1 MPPLL
6 PSGLIR
12 LSFRLGPWTSPT
24 AKGWQ
29 AAYDGLVALLVN
41 AGAPVYGLLEADL
54 APGEPG
60 SARWFSQYAQ
70 HAAQVVARYAD
81 RVHTFEVLP
90 GPNQIDT
97 NGRSRLSPAA
107 FARGLALVYEAVKAE
122 GRGRE
127 TVLVAGAIAL
137 AADGAGYLSQTLT
150 FGVGSTAWEGVRQA
164 TRSAAPFDAVAC
176 WPSLPDRPDPLDLNA
191 VAEPVE
197 RFLQALAGNTAVKD
211 KPVYL
216 SGFTLA
222 GAQGAECT
230 TERLDRLTAHLLERR
245 PGLRLALRDAASAGP
260 ASSHELSPSVVGAYA
275 LLPVALPVPLA
286 MGARPFVPSVDG
298 FDYPVG
304 PRDQREPP
312 QGYNSAAGLAGDE
325 YFRLFGVW
333 HTGEDWNGPG
343 AGDADLGLPVYAIAA
358 GLVTMSDFFTPSW
371 GNIVLMEH
379 TLPSGTKVWS
389 QYAHLRERLVK
400 AGDVVERGQQ
410 VGTIGKGANDAW
422 LAHLHFEIRQADLPA
437 NTWLPFVRDRQ
448 WVLDHYFD
456 TIVFTRKHRPGLFVT
471 EGVVVDSEP
480 GEQENGSFTRSAT
493 AHWFPSYF
501 GWHGTSLYT
510 FASRSETEW
519 GEWRPRLPQTGR
531 YDVQVWI
538 PSFHATT
545 RAARYVVTHQDGA
558 ASVAVDQSRF
568 NDEWVSL
575 GVFPFGTQG
584 AVVRL
589 TDQTGEADE
598 ARLEVCFDAVRWL
611 PVAS

>member
-1 MPPLL
+1 MV
-6 PSGLIR
+6 R
-12 LSFRLGPWTSPT
+12 LSFRLGPWTAPS
-24 AKGWQ
+24 ARGWQ
-29 AAYDGLVALLVN
+29 AAYDGLVERLVA
-41 AGAPVYGLLEADL
+41 AGAPVYGLLEPDL
-54 APGEPG
+54 AAGEPG
-60 SARWFSQYAQ
+60 SARWFAQYAQ

-81 RVHTFEVLP
+81 RVPTFEVLP
-90 GPNQIDT
+90 GPNQLDPA
-97 NGRSRLSPAA
+97 GRPRLSPAA

-122 GRGRE
+122 GRGRD

-137 AADGAGYLSQTLT
+137 AADGVGYLTQTLT

-176 WPSLPDRPDPLDLNA
+176 WPPLPDRPAPLDPTP
-191 VAEPVE
+191 VAEALE
-197 RFLQALAGNTAVKD
+197 RFTAALAGHAAVKD

-216 SGFTLA
+216 SGFTWTA
-222 GAQGAECT
+222 PNGVAVT
-230 TERLDRLTAHLLERR
+230 TEQLDALTARLLEGR
-245 PGLRLALRDAASAGP
+245 PGLRLAARDAASAGP
-260 ASSHELSPSVVGAYA
+260 VGPHATEPPVVGPYA
-275 LLPVALPVPLA
+275 LFPVALPAPLA
-286 MGARPFVPSVDG
+286 VGARPFVPSVDG
-298 FDYPVG
+298 FDFPVG
-304 PRDQREPP
+304 PRDKREPP
-312 QGYNSAAGLAGDE
+312 PGYNSAAGLAGDE

-343 AGDADLGLPVYAIAA
+343 GGDADLGLPVYAVAG
-358 GLVTMSDFFTPSW
+358 GLVTVADFFTPSW
-371 GNIVLMEH
+371 GNIVLVEH
-379 TLPSGTKVWS
+379 NLPSGARVWS

-410 VGTIGKGANDAW
+410 VGTIGKGANNAW
-422 LAHLHFEIRQADLPA
+422 PAHLHFEIRQADLPA

-456 TIVFTRKHRPGLFVT
+456 TMVFTRKHRPGLFVS
-471 EGVVVDSEP
+471 EGVVVDSEA
-480 GEQENGSFTRSAT
+480 GDQHEGGAFTRSAT

-501 GWHGTSLYT
+501 GWQGTSLYT
-510 FASRSETEW
+510 FASRTETEW
-519 GEWRPRLPQTGR
+519 GEWRPRLPQAGR

-545 RAARYVVTHQDGA
+545 TAARYSVTHQDGTA
-558 ASVAVDQSRF
+558 TVTLDQSRF

-575 GVFPFGTQG
+575 GRFAFGPQG

-611 PVAS
+611 PVS